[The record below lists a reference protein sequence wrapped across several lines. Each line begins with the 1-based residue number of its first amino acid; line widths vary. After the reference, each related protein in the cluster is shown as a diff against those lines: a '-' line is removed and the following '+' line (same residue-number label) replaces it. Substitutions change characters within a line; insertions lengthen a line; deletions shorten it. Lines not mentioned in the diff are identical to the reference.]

1 MSARSLAV
9 AGIMVVFAVSAEAAV
24 VVDQSSLLTATT
36 GTNWVASSIVQRIQ
50 DPAFN
55 RLQSMSVTAGKTGR
69 LSQIDVQ
76 VQQLDGTGDL
86 VLSIAS
92 GIVGQPGFATLGSFT
107 VARSNVP
114 TAAQSFAGS
123 LVSVDVSSLAFDVAP
138 GTVFSIM
145 LGAGVQQIGN
155 NRYAWVLGES
165 ADGSDGNTLQ
175 LAVYANGFNQLSDNG
190 GATWSVSGVD
200 RTFRT
205 WVDTGVVP
213 EPGSWAMLIAGFGLT
228 GAVMRRRRIGAA

>member
-1 MSARSLAV
+1 MSIKSLALAGLLV
-9 AGIMVVFAVSAEAAV
+9 AVPTQAAV
-24 VVDQSSLLTATT
+24 VVDQSTLLTATT

-50 DPAFN
+50 APAIN

-69 LSQIDVQ
+69 LSQVDVQ
-76 VQQLDGTGDL
+76 VQQLEGTGDL

-92 GIVGQPGFATLGSFT
+92 GIAGQPGFAPLGSFT
-107 VARSNVP
+107 VARSSVP

-123 LVSVDVSSLAFDVAP
+123 LVSVDVSSLTFDVAP

-145 LGAGVQQIGN
+145 LGAGAQEIGN
-155 NRYAWVLGES
+155 NRFAWVFAES
-165 ADGSDGNTLQ
+165 ADGSDSNTLQ
-175 LAVYANGFNQLSDNG
+175 LAAYADGFNQLSDNG

-213 EPGSWAMLIAGFGLT
+213 EPQSWAMLIAGFGLT
-228 GAVMRRRRIGAA
+228 GAAMRRRRAAAA